1 MLRPSLLQRLKRAR
15 VVQVVLVY
23 LGASWGV
30 LQVADF
36 LQGLLS
42 LPSWVLPV
50 AFILLLAGM
59 VVILATAW
67 IQSLP
72 STSARE
78 EAGEIPTDWQIA
90 PADVWASLRSGRLPH
105 LTWGRAILGGIVALS
120 ILFGGAGA
128 YVLVTG
134 RSVVLGPTPAEAGE
148 AAAGIAVVPFS
159 VNGDQLGVWREGM
172 VDVLSTNLDGL
183 GGFRAIDSRTV
194 LARWHAVASGSEDTD
209 LADALRVAGA
219 TGARYALVGSV
230 VGFGDQVRLTAEVYD
245 VADGTKMGQA
255 RREGSPSDVLRMSD
269 GLAVDVIRALLGN
282 QRAELVSE
290 SQVESL
296 STSSI
301 EALRHYLEGEAL
313 IRRGEFERA
322 ASAFEAAVDQDST
335 FASAYYRLTQAYGW
349 MEAGGDA
356 AERAE
361 LALRAL
367 KENLPPR
374 DRLILQ
380 GEEALSRG
388 DAGGIPLM
396 EDAVK
401 RYPDDPD
408 AWILLGEHYVHQ
420 GDRLNRTLDDTWEA
434 FSRAAELDPTFSPTY
449 IHYAETAMRRGDV
462 EGAREL
468 IDRYLDLSVGT
479 HQGRAL
485 SLAFDL
491 QFGDA
496 TARGAALAVLDT
508 LESHT
513 AHDLTNGLAF
523 TPEGR
528 DAQRAVAGALWKRT
542 RNPAWG
548 TTLFEA
554 QVTRGR
560 LVAART
566 TLAESGSEMRGL
578 APFLLRLADP
588 GKPEPPPG
596 SEACAGD
603 GLCLLLVGAAATD
616 GGDAPGL
623 AAAKAAFAAALADAR
638 SKGETGRAEWLSDNR
653 DALRAYEARRAGDP
667 DGALRTFER
676 VERSSSG
683 WGTEGAVLRLWMGQI
698 DAQEGK
704 SADAAATFASLE
716 QFTPLGWYGVLLQ
729 ARLHRDAG
737 DAAAAT
743 REYHRFLE
751 LWSEAPADHP
761 YVVEARQAVG

>member
-1 MLRPSLLQRLKRAR
+1 
-15 VVQVVLVY
+15 
-23 LGASWGV
+23 
-30 LQVADF
+30 
-36 LQGLLS
+36 
-42 LPSWVLPV
+42 
-50 AFILLLAGM
+50 
-59 VVILATAW
+59 
-67 IQSLP
+67 
-72 STSARE
+72 
-78 EAGEIPTDWQIA
+78 
-90 PADVWASLRSGRLPH
+90 
-105 LTWGRAILGGIVALS
+105 
-120 ILFGGAGA
+120 
-128 YVLVTG
+128 VTG
-134 RSVVLGPTPAEAGE
+134 KSVALGPTPAEAGE
-148 AAAGIAVVPFS
+148 AATGIAVVPFS
-159 VNGDQLGVWREGM
+159 VNGEQLGVWREGM

-194 LARWHAVASGSEDTD
+194 LARWHAVASGAEDTD
-209 LADALRVAGA
+209 LEDALRVAGA

-230 VGFGDQVRLTAEVYD
+230 VGFGDQVRLTAEIYD

-255 RREGSPSDVLRMSD
+255 RREGSPSDVLRLSD

-282 QRAELVSE
+282 QGAELVSE

-462 EGAREL
+462 EEARSL
-468 IDRYLDLSVGT
+468 IDRYLTLSVGT
-479 HQGRAL
+479 HQGSAL

-496 TARGAALAVLDT
+496 AAHDAALAALDT

-513 AHDLTNGLAF
+513 ARDLTSGLAF
-523 TPEGR
+523 SPTGQ
-528 DAQRAVAGALWKRT
+528 DALQAVAGALWKRT
-542 RNPAWG
+542 RNAGWG
-548 TTLFEA
+548 ATLFEA

-560 LVAART
+560 LSAART

-588 GKPEPPPG
+588 ENPEPSTG
-596 SEACAGD
+596 SQACAGD

-616 GGDAPGL
+616 GRDAAGL
-623 AAAKAAFAAALADAR
+623 AAAKAALDTELADAR
-638 SKGETGRAEWLSDNR
+638 TKDQAGRVEWLSDSR
-653 DALRAYEARRAGDP
+653 DALTAYEAWRAGDA
-667 DGALRTFER
+667 DGALRTFAR
-676 VERSSSG
+676 VERGSSG

-698 DAQEGK
+698 DAEQGRT
-704 SADAAATFASLE
+704 ADADATFASLG
-716 QFTPLGWYGVLLQ
+716 QHTPLGWHGLLLQ

-737 DAAAAT
+737 DAEAAKGA
-743 REYHRFLE
+743 YGRFLE
-751 LWSEAPADHP
+751 LWSDAPADHP
-761 YVVEARQAVG
+761 YVVEARKAVG